1 MIAQRWV
8 SASEWSPAETPR
20 SPLPLP
26 FFPFRCA
33 WVSPGRDRVGGFG
46 GRVGRGAGLQGA
58 DQQRMNGCRR
68 SADGLI
74 TARVRGELRRRQ
86 RRLFSVDL
94 VMAKLRK
101 AFTHNRLA
109 M

>member
-1 MIAQRWV
+1 
-8 SASEWSPAETPR
+8 
-20 SPLPLP
+20 
-26 FFPFRCA
+26 
-33 WVSPGRDRVGGFG
+33 
-46 GRVGRGAGLQGA
+46 
-58 DQQRMNGCRR
+58 MNGCRR

-86 RRLFSVDL
+86 RRLFSVDI